1 MVDEVGTDGHIDSV
15 PTRSTNITGS
25 CKRIRFDRMRVAEAF
40 SRGFLHVHSQR
51 VPFDIVIIDNWN
63 GDNNSA
69 LITTITSVWI
79 SGISYAYG
87 VENWIISDDMKWA
100 AQTIST
106 TLANGPAA
114 TGGTRNI
121 PLAIDPV
128 EQASDIGLYRGSL
141 DQAGLIDAFLPY

>member
-1 MVDEVGTDGHIDSV
+1 M
-15 PTRSTNITGS
+15 
-25 CKRIRFDRMRVAEAF
+25 RIAEAF
-40 SRGFLHVHSQR
+40 SRGFLHAHSQR

-63 GDNNSA
+63 GDDNSA

-79 SGISYAYG
+79 SGISYGYG
-87 VENWIISDDMKWA
+87 VDNWVISDDMKWK

-128 EQASDIGLYRGSL
+128 EQASDIGLYRGTL
-141 DQAGLIDAFLPY
+141 DAPGLIDAFLPY